1 MLSENV
7 KIFPDNFIFTFRT
20 IERKVWQP
28 VQKLKNFF
36 SPRFITPYPEK
47 PRKKIFRDP
56 QVQNI
61 SIYGALMA
69 LLFFRI
75 EGASKLSPFFTFL
88 KF

>member
-7 KIFPDNFIFTFRT
+7 KIFPVNFIFTFHNSL
-20 IERKVWQP
+20 IP
-28 VQKLKNFF
+28 KNQ
-36 SPRFITPYPEK
+36 E
-47 PRKKIFRDP
+47 KKIFRDP

-75 EGASKLSPFFTFL
+75 EGDSKLSPFFTFL